1 MLTNVW
7 FVMVNVIKYVQT
19 HLEVIDATVSL
30 GIHTTLIQKDV
41 MVIVLCLYT
50 SIIASTWNVPN
61 IYPGLLLNGNYL
73 E

>member
-50 SIIASTWNVPN
+50 SIIAST
-61 IYPGLLLNGNYL
+61 
-73 E
+73 